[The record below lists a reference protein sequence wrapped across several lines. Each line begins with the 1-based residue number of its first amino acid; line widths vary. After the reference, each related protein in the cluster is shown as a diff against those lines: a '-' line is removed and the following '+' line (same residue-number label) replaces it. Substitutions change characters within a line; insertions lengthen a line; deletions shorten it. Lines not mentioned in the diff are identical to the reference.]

1 MTVSLDGRQDLENM
15 INQANK
21 KVKEL
26 QQAHIDV
33 EKDNKNLNKQKE
45 ELLDCVESQMD
56 KIKGL
61 EIRIAEFH

>member
-26 QQAHIDV
+26 QRAHIDV
-33 EKDNKNLNKQKE
+33 EKDNESLNKQKE

>member
-1 MTVSLDGRQDLENM
+1 MSESLDGRQDFENM

-33 EKDNKNLNKQKE
+33 EKDNDSLNKQKE

-56 KIKGL
+56 KIKEL